1 LKGRIKVA
9 KNTKIE
15 ERKLLLVRIK
25 ELRASGNTIDSVA
38 QIMHVSRETIWRWI
52 TEDKRQQKLDERTK
66 LLEQIKELRAAGN
79 TISRT
84 AQIMEIPRAT
94 VQRWI
99 SEEQSD
105 RVVKKMAP
113 YISLD
118 DKTAIVI
125 KWAELIASGE
135 TRSKAAEVVG
145 YPIMMINRWMMSE
158 PSLRV
163 EFQESVGKKQNNWGG
178 RKSFDQI
185 LVDVR
190 AGRPVWRD
198 GAKFKIQIV
207 ESALMRYELDGAL
220 VWRCKGFATLSGNDV
235 LARDWMVVTDEV

>member
-1 LKGRIKVA
+1 MS
-9 KNTKIE
+9 KNTKLE
-15 ERKLLLVRIK
+15 ERTQLLV
-25 ELRASGNTIDSVA
+25 
-38 QIMHVSRETIWRWI
+38 
-52 TEDKRQQKLDERTK
+52 
-66 LLEQIKELRAAGN
+66 QIKEIRAAGN
-79 TISRT
+79 SISRT
-84 AQIMEIPRAT
+84 AQIMKMTRGT

-99 SEEQSD
+99 NEEKPD
-105 RVVKKMAP
+105 RVVKKMDP

-118 DKTAIVI
+118 EKTATVI

-163 EFQESVGKKQNNWGG
+163 EFQESVGKKQNNHGG
-178 RKSFDQI
+178 RKSFESI
-185 LVDVR
+185 MTDVR

-198 GAKFKIQIV
+198 GARFKLQLV
-207 ESALMRYELDGAL
+207 ESALMRYELDGAN

-235 LARDWMVVTDEV
+235 LARDWLVMTNEV

>member
-1 LKGRIKVA
+1 VA

-84 AQIMEIPRAT
+84 AQIVEIPRAT

-99 SEEQSD
+99 REETPD
-105 RVVKKMAP
+105 RPVKKMDQ

-118 DKTAIVI
+118 EKTAIVV

-135 TRSKAAEVVG
+135 TRSNAAEIVG
-145 YPIMMINRWMMSE
+145 YPIMMINRWMGSE
-158 PSLRV
+158 PSLRI
-163 EFQESVGKKQNNWGG
+163 EFQESVGKKQYCTG
-178 RKSFDQI
+178 RKSFESI
-185 LVDVR
+185 MTDVR

-198 GAKFKIQIV
+198 GGRFKLQLV
-207 ESALMRYELDGAL
+207 EAALMRYELDGAN

-235 LARDWMVVTDEV
+235 LARDWAVIE

>member
-1 LKGRIKVA
+1 MS
-9 KNTKIE
+9 KNTKLE
-15 ERKLLLVRIK
+15 ERTQLLV
-25 ELRASGNTIDSVA
+25 
-38 QIMHVSRETIWRWI
+38 
-52 TEDKRQQKLDERTK
+52 
-66 LLEQIKELRAAGN
+66 QIKELRAAGN
-79 TISRT
+79 SISRT
-84 AQIMEIPRAT
+84 AQIMKMTRGT

-99 SEEQSD
+99 NEEKPD
-105 RVVKKMAP
+105 RVVKKMDP

-118 DKTAIVI
+118 EKTATVI

-163 EFQESVGKKQNNWGG
+163 EFQESVGKKQNNHGG
-178 RKSFDQI
+178 RKSFESI
-185 LVDVR
+185 MTDVR

-198 GAKFKIQIV
+198 GARFKLQMV
-207 ESALMRYELDGAL
+207 ESALMRYELDGAN

-235 LARDWMVVTDEV
+235 LARDWLVITNEV